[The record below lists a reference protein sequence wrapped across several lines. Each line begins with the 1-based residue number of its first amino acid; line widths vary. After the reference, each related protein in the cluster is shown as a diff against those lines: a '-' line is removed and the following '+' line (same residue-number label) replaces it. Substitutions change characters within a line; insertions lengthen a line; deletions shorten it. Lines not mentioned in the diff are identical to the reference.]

1 MGTIILGVILA
12 VSLLMNVK
20 YSVERKYSIAI
31 ISAQDA
37 SIKELTSKLNAKG
50 VNNYETR

>member
-1 MGTIILGVILA
+1 MGTIILGVVLA
-12 VSLLMNVK
+12 VSLMMNVR

-31 ISAQDA
+31 INAQDA
-37 SIKELTSKLNAKG
+37 SIKELTNKLNAKG